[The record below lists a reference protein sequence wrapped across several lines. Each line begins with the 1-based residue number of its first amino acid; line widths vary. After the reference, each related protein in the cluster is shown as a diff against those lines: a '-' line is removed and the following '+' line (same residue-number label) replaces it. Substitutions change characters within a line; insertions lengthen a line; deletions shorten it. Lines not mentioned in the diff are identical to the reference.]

1 MTLRAITPTP
11 DLPTRQGRR
20 SDETAERTKE
30 DIIKAAL
37 SEFAERGF
45 EGSSLRDIAGR
56 AGTTHGLIR
65 HHFGS
70 KEDVFRAVVDY
81 AINMY
86 AQEQLPIL
94 QSLTETDFA
103 DVQALIAAHKKLL
116 RGFARVSASNPEV
129 MRILMFEGAG
139 SSNRLEYIYT
149 QIAMLDEH
157 YKAFFARLAEFGI
170 LQQFDHDSCFL
181 FLLLNLGLV
190 FGLTRLSSQYVGGN
204 ILSDEQVEAQ
214 ADRIIA
220 TLYPE
225 N

>member
-1 MTLRAITPTP
+1 MTILEP
-11 DLPTRQGRR
+11 PTRQGRQ
-20 SDETAERTKE
+20 SDEAAERTKE
-30 DIIKAAL
+30 AIIKAAL

-70 KEDVFRAVVDY
+70 KEDVFKAVVDY

-86 AQEQLPIL
+86 AREQLPIL
-94 QSLTETDFA
+94 QGLTEADFA
-103 DVQALIAAHKKLL
+103 DVQTLIAAHKKLL
-116 RGFARVSASNPEV
+116 RGFARISARNPEV
-129 MRILMFEGAG
+129 MRILMFEAA
-139 SSNRLEYIYT
+139 SSSQRMAYIYE
-149 QIAMLDEH
+149 QIAFLDEQ
-157 YKAFFARLAEFGI
+157 YEPFFSRLAAFGV
-170 LQQFDHDSCFL
+170 LTQFDHHSCFL

-190 FGLTRLSSQYVGGN
+190 FGLTNLSSQYVGGN

-225 N
+225 K